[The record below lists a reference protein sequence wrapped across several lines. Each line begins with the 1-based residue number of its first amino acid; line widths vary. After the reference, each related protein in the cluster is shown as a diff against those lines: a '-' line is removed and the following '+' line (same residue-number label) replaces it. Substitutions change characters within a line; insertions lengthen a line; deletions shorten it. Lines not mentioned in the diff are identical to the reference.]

1 MHGKNFFVH
10 FFIMAK
16 AIAFAEAG
24 LTGFIVL
31 CVVGPLGKGG
41 WRTKFFLKS
50 ETEND
55 ESEQKSN

>member
-41 WRTKFFLKS
+41 WRAKFFEKVR
-50 ETEND
+50 
-55 ESEQKSN
+55 QKR